1 MIKRI
6 VLVSILLS
14 SLVSMKAQD
23 VYEQYREEWLR
34 KSQELIPVLQVKTKV
49 PIQVMRMIKDEGAY
63 QKVRA
68 EKISEAHRYFN
79 TPLGT
84 EAEEWILDF
93 GEHVTGKVSFVIEAN
108 IPAHAPVQ
116 LRIKFAEV
124 PAEMDAS
131 FDSYEGTLSKAW
143 LQEEIITLQYMPDT
157 ALLPGRYAFRY
168 MKFEVLASAPD
179 MDFYIRKVECHATT
193 SAGEDA
199 LDGTEL
205 EDNDF
210 QAISDVSLKTLEEC
224 MQTVFEDGPKRDRRI
239 WIGDLKLQA
248 LANYQSFRNFALVK
262 RSLYLYAATAA
273 ENGLVYGT
281 LLEKPA
287 PHPQLHFP
295 IDYCLLYNT
304 TLTDYLEASHDTATV
319 TDLWIVARYQVLNV
333 LPFISKD
340 GIFTPSDNWWYFI
353 DWNNQLDKQTALHGI
368 VIYSLEK
375 TWELAQILNKEAEL
389 PHLPET
395 IGSMK
400 KVARQRYFNKDKML
414 FTSGPSNQISTASQ
428 VWMILSGTVSP
439 EKGKS
444 LFRHLEKENDVV
456 RPVSPYLCHYETEAM
471 IQCGMYNEAKE
482 FIREYWGGMVRKGAD
497 TFWEVYDPEND
508 FLSPYGSFM
517 MNSYCHAWSCTP
529 VYFLRKY
536 NRLLFPGENH

>member
-1 MIKRI
+1 MKKKIK
-6 VLVSILLS
+6 LGSILL
-14 SLVSMKAQD
+14 LVILRLGAQD
-23 VYEQYREEWLR
+23 VYENIRDEWMV
-34 KSQELIPVLQVKTKV
+34 KGQQFIPELFVETKV
-49 PIQVMRMIKDEGAY
+49 PMQIVTLINDEKSY
-63 QKVRA
+63 QHVST
-68 EKISEAHRYFN
+68 EIFSDPQHYFKTSLKSHN
-79 TPLGT
+79 EDL
-84 EAEEWILDF
+84 IIDF
-93 GEHVTGKVSFVIEAN
+93 GEHVTGSVQFVIEAN

-131 FDSYEGTLSKAW
+131 FDSYEGMLSKAW
-143 LQEEIITLQYMPDT
+143 LQEEILTLQYMPDT
-157 ALLPGRYAFRY
+157 VLLPGRYAFRY
-168 MKFEVLASAPD
+168 LKFEVLASAPD
-179 MDFYIRKVECHATT
+179 MDFYIREVECHATT
-193 SAGEDA
+193 SARKDA
-199 LDGTEL
+199 FDEVKLADK
-205 EDNDF
+205 DF
-210 QAISDVSLKTLEEC
+210 QSISDVSLKTLKEC

-248 LANYQSFRNFALVK
+248 LANYHSFRNFDLVK
-262 RSLYLYAATAA
+262 RGLYLYAATAA
-273 ENGLVYGT
+273 ESGLVYGT

-304 TLTDYLEASHDTATV
+304 SLSDYLEASHDTATV
-319 TDLWIVARYQVLNV
+319 ADLWIVARYQVLNV
-333 LPFISKD
+333 LPFISED
-340 GIFTPSDNWWYFI
+340 GIFTPSDNWWHFI
-353 DWNNQLDKQTALHGI
+353 DWNDQLDKQTALHGI

-375 TWELAQILNKEAEL
+375 TWELAQILNKEDEL
-389 PHLPET
+389 PNLPKT
-395 IGSMK
+395 IESMK
-400 KVARQRYFNKDKML
+400 KAARKVYFDKNRRL
-414 FTSGPSNQISTASQ
+414 FTSGPSKQVSTASQ

-439 EKGKS
+439 EEGKN
-444 LFRHLEKENDVV
+444 LLQLLKKENDVV

-471 IQCGMYNEAKE
+471 IQCGMYSEAKE

-536 NRLLFPGENH
+536 NHLLFR